1 MKLQRSNRENFLES
15 LKKFDLYPKKHM
27 VFNITVKTELNVKK
41 KKSNILCEYFIR
53 KPIWLYKYQKGRFY
67 VKNTTGNIV
76 GHAS

>member
-41 KKSNILCEYFIR
+41 KIKHTMRIL
-53 KPIWLYKYQKGRFY
+53 YQKA
-67 VKNTTGNIV
+67 NMAI
-76 GHAS
+76 